1 MATTTAIT
9 TPAPKPKPKP
19 KLQPKVFDPKTSDD
33 PNFARHPVNK
43 SGKPITGRANRQVDW
58 VEAPSTSHVQRF
70 RLFDPRD
77 PAAKPFLEQFSGK
90 KAVLQ
95 VRFKATKTK
104 GVTEYLYF
112 FTSLSVAGRIWNE
125 IINADHPGET
135 VHYKLRMARVPYT
148 RTV

>member
-9 TPAPKPKPKP
+9 TPQPRAKKE
-19 KLQPKVFDPKTSDD
+19 KLKPKVFDPATSDD
-33 PNFARHPVNK
+33 PNFARFPVNK
-43 SGKPITGRANRQVDW
+43 SGGPITGRATRQVDW

-77 PAAKPFLEQFSGK
+77 PAAKPFLDQFGGK

-95 VRFKATKTK
+95 IRFKATKTK

-112 FTSLSVAGRIWNE
+112 FNSLSVAGRIWNE
-125 IINADHPGET
+125 ILNAEHPGEI
-135 VHYKLRMARVPYT
+135 VHYKLRLARVPYT